1 MTTPADSPPALELR
15 DIEMHYGFVRALDGI
30 DMHVMPGEVVA
41 LLGDNGA
48 GKSTLLKVMSGAH
61 KPSHGS
67 IHVHG
72 VQPYWAI
79 VATGALLL
87 GSLMFERALQTAVSE
102 RLMSA
107 NLSVHAKQG

>member
-1 MTTPADSPPALELR
+1 ISGLLASVGGLVNTANVTEANPNASPAILFTALT
-15 DIEMHYGFVRALDGI
+15 A
-30 DMHVMPGEVVA
+30 VA
-41 LLGDNGA
+41 LA
-48 GKSTLLKVMSGAH
+48 GVALTGGRGGLT
-61 KPSHGS
+61 
-67 IHVHG
+67 IRG